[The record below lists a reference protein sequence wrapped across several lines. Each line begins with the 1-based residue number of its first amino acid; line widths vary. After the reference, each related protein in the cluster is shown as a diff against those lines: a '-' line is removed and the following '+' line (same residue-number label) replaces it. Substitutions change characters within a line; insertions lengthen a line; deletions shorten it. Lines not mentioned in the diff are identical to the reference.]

1 MEGKI
6 NNFSI
11 FDVTNFQF
19 IFISFEHHDLNS
31 HIFSA
36 KSVCLLQQEDP
47 GVEMHIQENI
57 YTVPMI
63 LFF

>member
-1 MEGKI
+1 MEEKR

-11 FDVTNFQF
+11 FDVTNL